1 MARVDITLNGRTFPV
16 ACDDGQEDRVRQIAR
31 YVDSRLSEIR
41 ASGQGATDMHLMVMV
56 SLLIADEL
64 MDVRAELEN
73 SLAAHPGAHPAGG
86 NGAAAA
92 TGGDPAVSA
101 AMGQLAGRLEAI
113 AARLE
118 RA

>member
-73 SLAAHPGAHPAGG
+73 SLAAHPAGGNG